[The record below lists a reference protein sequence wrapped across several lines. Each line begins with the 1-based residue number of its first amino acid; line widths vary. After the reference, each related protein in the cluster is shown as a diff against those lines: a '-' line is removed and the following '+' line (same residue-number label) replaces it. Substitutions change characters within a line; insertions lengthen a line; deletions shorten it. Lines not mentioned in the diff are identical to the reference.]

1 MISKDLGQFFVL
13 IIGDTHIPRRAK
25 KVPDPI
31 TKNIMDFV
39 KKHGK
44 FDQTFCTGDLVK
56 TEIFPDFLQSITKK
70 NKFLVVQGNMD
81 YFERIDNP
89 LELRYSLENLQ
100 DLKIGLIH
108 GHQITPRGDF
118 LQLTSYARKM
128 GVNILISGHTHAD
141 FIKQR
146 ENILLLNPGSC
157 VGAWSFLASGIP
169 SYIIMELSKK
179 EDKSILIRI
188 HIYREK
194 GGIFEE
200 TYGFLFKNGR
210 FID

>member
-1 MISKDLGQFFVL
+1 MQDYFVL
-13 IIGDTHIPRRAK
+13 IIGDSHIPRRAK
-25 KVPDPI
+25 KVPVSI
-31 TKNIMDFV
+31 IKNITNHV

-44 FDQTFCTGDLVK
+44 FDQIFCTGDLVK
-56 TEIFPDFLQSITKK
+56 TESFPDFLQSIIKR

-89 LELRYSLENLQ
+89 LELRYSFENLH
-100 DLKIGLIH
+100 DLKIGMIH
-108 GHQITPRGDF
+108 GHQISPRGDA

-141 FIKQR
+141 SIKQR
-146 ENILLLNPGSC
+146 DNILLINPGSC
-157 VGAWSFLASGIP
+157 VGAWSFVASGIP
-169 SYIIMELSKK
+169 SYVIMELNKQ
-179 EDKSILIRI
+179 EDKSTFIRI

-194 GGIFEE
+194 GSIFEE

>member
-1 MISKDLGQFFVL
+1 MISKDFGQFIVL
-13 IIGDTHIPRRAK
+13 IIGDSHIPRRAK
-25 KVPDPI
+25 KVPESILNNI
-31 TKNIMDFV
+31 TDFV

-56 TEIFPDFLQSITKK
+56 TEVFPDFLQSVTKR
-70 NKFLVVQGNMD
+70 NEFLAVQGNMD

-89 LELRYSLENLQ
+89 LELRYSFKDLR

-108 GHQITPRGDF
+108 GHQISPRGDT

-141 FIKQR
+141 SIKMR
-146 ENILLLNPGSC
+146 DNILLLNPGSC
-157 VGAWSFLASGIP
+157 VGAWSFVASGIP
-169 SYIIMELSKK
+169 SYIIMELNK
-179 EDKSILIRI
+179 EEDNSILIRI
-188 HIYREK
+188 HIYKEK

-200 TYGFLFKNGR
+200 NIVFHFKNGR
-210 FID
+210 FLD